1 MEAKAIGRY
10 LRVPPRKARFVLDAV
25 RGKSANDALSTLKF
39 IPNRAARY
47 IERILESA
55 VANAVNN
62 YSLDR
67 DVLRLSVAYVDQG
80 PVLKRIQPRARGMA
94 YRIIKRTSHITVVVA
109 EDEALRKEIAPKVK
123 GKGRG
128 RKAVK
133 ASAKAETAAP
143 KAAAKTAP
151 KAEPKAARKRTP
163 KAEKSSAGTDAVSTL
178 TPPAD
183 GYVSGEA
190 SETAKTQE
198 KIETPATQ
206 GEATPEVAEE

>member
-67 DVLRLSVAYVDQG
+67 DILRLSGACVDQG
-80 PVLKRIQPRARGMA
+80 PSLKRIQPRARGMA
-94 YRIIKRTSHITVVVA
+94 YHILKRTSHITVVVS
-109 EDEALRKEIAPKVK
+109 EDEALRKEVAPKAKGKAKGRKPARAKAEAPVAPKTAAKRATKAPKVEAEK
-123 GKGRG
+123 
-128 RKAVK
+128 
-133 ASAKAETAAP
+133 ETA
-143 KAAAKTAP
+143 
-151 KAEPKAARKRTP
+151 
-163 KAEKSSAGTDAVSTL
+163 
-178 TPPAD
+178 
-183 GYVSGEA
+183 
-190 SETAKTQE
+190 
-198 KIETPATQ
+198 ATQ
-206 GEATPEVAEE
+206 GEAAPEAAEE